1 MDQPLYSIVIPA
13 YNEQAR
19 IGATLDRVMECIEAR
34 HWKAEVLVVNDGSTD
49 GTAAIVSREARRYTN
64 LRLIENPGNKGKGY
78 SVRNGILQ
86 SRGNIV
92 MFTDADLSAPIE
104 EAELL
109 FASIAGG
116 ADVAIGSR
124 WLDRSRQTL
133 QQPLY
138 RRFFGR
144 CFNWLTRLVMNLP
157 LADTQCGF
165 KAFRREA
172 ARTIFIRQRIE
183 RWGFDPEI
191 LYIALRLGMRV
202 QEVAVTW
209 GHDERS
215 RISYLKDGLKMM
227 QDLLLVRYYALAGY
241 YDADP
246 YMDGSPVRCGA
257 CRKESAAPTA
267 KA

>member
-1 MDQPLYSIVIPA
+1 MDELQYSIVIPA

-19 IGATLDRVMECIEAR
+19 IGATLDRVMECVETRRWA
-34 HWKAEVLVVNDGSTD
+34 AEVLVVNDGSSD
-49 GTAAIVSREARRYTN
+49 ETAAIVSRAAQRHSN
-64 LRLIENPGNKGKGY
+64 LRLIENVGNRGKGY

-86 SRGNIV
+86 SRGAIV

-104 EAELL
+104 EAERL
-109 FASIAGG
+109 FAAIADG

-133 QQPLY
+133 QQPIY

-165 KAFRREA
+165 KAFRLEA

-191 LYIALRLGMRV
+191 LYIALRMGLRV
-202 QEVAVTW
+202 KEVAVTW
-209 GHDERS
+209 GHDDRS
-215 RISYLKDGLKMM
+215 RISYLKDGLKMLE
-227 QDLLLVRYYALAGY
+227 DLLLVRFYSLAGY
-241 YDADP
+241 YDADS
-246 YMDGSPVRCGA
+246 GFAACTG
-257 CRKESAAPTA
+257 CRKEKAAPTA

>member
-1 MDQPLYSIVIPA
+1 MDQPQYSIVIPA

-19 IGATLDRVMECIEAR
+19 IGATLERVMDCVRDRGWA
-34 HWKAEVLVVNDGSTD
+34 AEVLVVNDGSTD
-49 GTAAIVSREARRYTN
+49 YTRAIVSNAALRHPN
-64 LRLIENPGNKGKGY
+64 LRLIENSGNKGKGY
-78 SVRNGILQ
+78 AVRNGILQ
-86 SRGNIV
+86 SRGEIV

-104 EAELL
+104 EAERL
-109 FASIAGG
+109 FAALANG

-144 CFNWLTRLVMNLP
+144 CFNLLTRMIMNLP

-191 LYIALRLGMRV
+191 LYIALRLGMKV
-202 QEVAVTW
+202 QEVPVTW

-215 RISYLKDGLKMM
+215 RISYLRDGLRML
-227 QDLLLVRYYALAGY
+227 QDLLLVRFYSLAGF
-241 YDADP
+241 YDGEP
-246 YMDGSPVRCGA
+246 YLNRCAA
-257 CRKESAAPTA
+257 CTNEGAAPAA